1 MFNTTTNHV
10 SSDKAVASYFGLK
23 VVVLCQMENCSLI
36 SFGSRELIV
45 DTSDLV
51 FQKRAS
57 IAA

>member
-1 MFNTTTNHV
+1 MFSTDINHV
-10 SSDKAVASYFGLK
+10 SSDMSVASYFGLK
-23 VVVLCQMENCSLI
+23 VAVLCQMENCSLI

-51 FQKRAS
+51 FQKTAS